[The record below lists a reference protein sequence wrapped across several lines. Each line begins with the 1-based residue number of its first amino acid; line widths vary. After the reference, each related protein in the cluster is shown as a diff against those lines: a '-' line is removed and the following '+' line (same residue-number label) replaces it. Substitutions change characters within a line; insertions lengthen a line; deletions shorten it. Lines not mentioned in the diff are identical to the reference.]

1 MINSDYKIQEAF
13 IEFDDVYGGSTSY
26 SLDYF
31 PVIYDDVL
39 ELCEEPENYD

>member
-1 MINSDYKIQEAF
+1 MTNPNDKLQELF
-13 IEFDDVYGGSTSY
+13 VEFDDVYGGSTSY

-31 PVIYDDVL
+31 PVICDDVL